1 MKYSVTHSRIDLGLV
16 WDMFGVSPNVV
27 TVVVT
32 TPQEESISGEP
43 QSTKGILDIE
53 DRLYQCVGL
62 RI

>member
-1 MKYSVTHSRIDLGLV
+1 MKYSVTHSRIDLGLG
-16 WDMFGVSPNVV
+16 DMFGVSPNMV

-32 TPQEESISGEP
+32 TPQKQSISGEP

>member
-16 WDMFGVSPNVV
+16 WDMFGVSPNMV

-53 DRLYQCVGL
+53 VGLYQCVGL
-62 RI
+62 RV